1 MGPLGAFFSHLFYV
15 AEVVIIQNKKG
26 LAKFGYI
33 QYTKVL
39 KQRSFY
45 FLTCLSGANNKLKS
59 DILEVFFFHENPLH
73 RLISYFSVQFFFEN
87 SPVQK
92 SWVHIIYES

>member
-33 QYTKVL
+33 QYMKVL

-45 FLTCLSGANNKLKS
+45 FLSYLNGANNKLKS
-59 DILEVFFFHENPLH
+59 GILEVFFFLGDLTNLGNFFHEKPFC
-73 RLISYFSVQFFFEN
+73 ID
-87 SPVQK
+87 
-92 SWVHIIYES
+92 

>member
-45 FLTCLSGANNKLKS
+45 FLSYLNGANNKLKS
-59 DILEVFFFHENPLH
+59 GILEVVFFFWSPAK
-73 RLISYFSVQFFFEN
+73 FGPFF
-87 SPVQK
+87 P
-92 SWVHIIYES
+92 